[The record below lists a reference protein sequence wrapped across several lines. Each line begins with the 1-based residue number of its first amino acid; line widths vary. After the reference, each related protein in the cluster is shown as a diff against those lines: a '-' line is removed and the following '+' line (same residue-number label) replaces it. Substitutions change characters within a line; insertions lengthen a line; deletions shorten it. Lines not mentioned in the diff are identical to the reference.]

1 MGVYGLPEKCF
12 RDERVAVVVFLE
24 VQIVL
29 ADHVVYAARSDS

>member
-1 MGVYGLPEKCF
+1 MGIDGLPENFF
-12 RDERVAVVVFLE
+12 RANEWSFSLE